1 MSGRLVRYIAGRVA
15 LVGLAAAA
23 LSWTVFLLVHALPG
37 DPFSGSERMT
47 ASRDAFLMHRA
58 GFDQPYPLQYLHWLQ
73 SYFVGGMSPIL
84 LHEAWISIRLGLL
97 AIVLILGAGIW
108 AGVVSAARH
117 GTRADRLIGLAASIG
132 YAVPNFVLAMWLSFL
147 FTAWI
152 YRWSGGLF
160 YIDVFWQGQPIQWAL
175 PAIALATPQAGLVA
189 RVVRASMLD
198 TMTTDYVRTA
208 WAKGVAERAVLVRH
222 ALRNSLIPLVTVM
235 GPIAVTTVMGSIVVE
250 NVFNVPGLGV
260 ELVRSILGRAY
271 FTVTGVF
278 TYYSLI
284 AGLAMLSV
292 DLTYVA
298 IDPRIRY

>member
-1 MSGRLVRYIAGRVA
+1 M
-15 LVGLAAAA
+15 
-23 LSWTVFLLVHALPG
+23 
-37 DPFSGSERMT
+37 
-47 ASRDAFLMHRA
+47 
-58 GFDQPYPLQYLHWLQ
+58 
-73 SYFVGGMSPIL
+73 
-84 LHEAWISIRLGLL
+84 
-97 AIVLILGAGIW
+97 
-108 AGVVSAARH
+108 
-117 GTRADRLIGLAASIG
+117 
-132 YAVPNFVLAMWLSFL
+132 
-147 FTAWI
+147 
-152 YRWSGGLF
+152 
-160 YIDVFWQGQPIQWAL
+160 FWQGQPIQWAL

-198 TMTTDYVRTA
+198 TMTSDYVRTA
-208 WAKGVAERAVLVRH
+208 WAKGVAERVVLVRH

-284 AGLAMLSV
+284 AGLAMLAV